1 MTQVEQSLLELFWN
15 AEMLNSLPKL
25 IISLGIAALLG
36 LLLGQVYIHFG
47 QSLSN
52 RRVFARNFL
61 ILVVTT
67 TLIISIVRS
76 SLALSLGLVGA
87 LSIVRFRAAIKE
99 PEELAYLFLAI
110 SIGLGLGAGQALVT
124 VVALVI
130 ILGLLIIRA
139 MFRPPVS
146 HPNLYLTVTS
156 PATSRVGADQI
167 LQTLS
172 GMGATASLKRFDH
185 GPDSLEAA
193 FIVDFKQVDHLEQF
207 TRRLRDLSPEVRVS
221 CVDDRGLGI

>member
-1 MTQVEQSLLELFWN
+1 MQIEQTLRDLFWN

-25 IISLGIAALLG
+25 VISLGIAALLG

-99 PEELAYLFLAI
+99 PEELAYLFRAI

-124 VVALVI
+124 VVALLMI
-130 ILGLLIIRA
+130 IGLLILRA
-139 MFRPPVS
+139 LFRPKQG
-146 HPNLYLTVTS
+146 HPNLFLTVTT
-156 PATSRVGADQI
+156 PATARLGADQI
-167 LQTLS
+167 LQTLA
-172 GMGATASLKRFDH
+172 GMGASASLKRFDH

-193 FIVDFKQVDHLEQF
+193 FLVDFKQVEHLEQF
-207 TRRLRDLSPEVRVS
+207 TQRLREISPEVRVS
-221 CVDDRGLGI
+221 CVDDRGIGL